1 MNVLY
6 TAAQCRYSPLTMS
19 STGLYCSYCGQLN
32 DAEAEFCSRCGA
44 RQKPIASAANTTLSG
59 YAAAGTQTA
68 LSTEAGAVPP
78 PQPPAYTVAPP
89 SYPSQPAYAPVAP
102 SFQGYGGFWI
112 RVVAALIDGAVTG
125 VVLGPLFFLLIAFS
139 AAAGA
144 AGPRAANEG
153 VAVLFML
160 IFIPLSVGIP
170 WIYSAAMESSKYQA
184 TLGKMALGLKVTD
197 LYGNPISFGRATGRH
212 FGKLVSGMVMY
223 IGFIMVGLTQRKQG
237 LHDMLAGTLVV
248 KK

>member
-1 MNVLY
+1 
-6 TAAQCRYSPLTMS
+6 MS

-44 RQKPIASAANTTLSG
+44 RQKPIAGAATTTLSG
-59 YAAAGTQTA
+59 YAATGTQAA

-78 PQPPAYTVAPP
+78 SQPTAYTGAPTF
-89 SYPSQPAYAPVAP
+89 PSQPMYAPVSP
-102 SFQGYGGFWI
+102 SFHGYGGFWI

-125 VVLGPLFFLLIAFS
+125 IVLGPVFFLLIGLTAV
-139 AAAGA
+139 AGG
-144 AGPRAANEG
+144 AGPRAVNEG
-153 VAVLFML
+153 LGVIVML
-160 IFIPLSVGIP
+160 VIFPLMIGIP

-197 LYGNPISFGRATGRH
+197 LYGNRISFLRATGRH
-212 FGKLVSGMVMY
+212 FGKMVSGMVMY
-223 IGFIMVGLTQRKQG
+223 VGFIMVGLTQRKQG